1 MLLIFQIVSK
11 KLPKYCTN
19 QFILHMSSDDTKRIK
34 RLVKNAIKEKR
45 SKEEITA
52 TFQAAG
58 IIDKNG
64 KLRNPYKE
72 IYIPAK
78 G

>member
-1 MLLIFQIVSK
+1 
-11 KLPKYCTN
+11 
-19 QFILHMSSDDTKRIK
+19 MSTDDTKRIK

-45 SKEEITA
+45 SKQEITA

-64 KLRNPYKE
+64 KLKNPYKK
-72 IYIPAK
+72 IFIPAK

>member
-1 MLLIFQIVSK
+1 
-11 KLPKYCTN
+11 
-19 QFILHMSSDDTKRIK
+19 MSSDDTKRIQQ
-34 RLVKNAIKEKR
+34 LVKNAIKEKR